1 MIPSLDS
8 KLWQSQKVVLKII
21 SVIYVFDDGNHM
33 EGQIMSLEIKE
44 ILRLFCDDDSWP
56 TSQIH

>member
-44 ILRLFCDDDSWP
+44 I
-56 TSQIH
+56 